1 MRDSIRVSSP
11 RLAARLIGWDDAPV
25 LDALPTLAQL
35 DPLFGEW
42 AKSFPPEP
50 ADDEDKPAK
59 FKKLG
64 APTGITRIGF
74 SSKSQR
80 EKNERKE
87 AEKDRK
93 EHEKKMEE
101 QTRRRKEFLMRDE
114 IERNARAEAERE
126 AREKERKD
134 RDDQRKKE
142 RDMQEEAAKE
152 ENENNASS
160 IAAQPFFF
168 GNMRW

>member
-1 MRDSIRVSSP
+1 M
-11 RLAARLIGWDDAPV
+11 A
-25 LDALPTLAQL
+25 T
-35 DPLFGEW
+35 
-42 AKSFPPEP
+42 AKRSKPAEP

-64 APTGITRIGF
+64 APTGVTRIGF

-87 AEKDRK
+87 AEKERK

-134 RDDQRKKE
+134 RDEQRKKE

-160 IAAQPFFF
+160 IAAQPFFCEHALVNIQLSNSSYVSLHKSRRVHKF
-168 GNMRW
+168 DLAFF